1 MHEWVHCRDEAADH
15 QLPTAAAF
23 WIIRI
28 VSAMECS
35 SLTQNLVQICNST
48 CSVTLNAMAKQYT
61 CPLNCVYRPHWL
73 VEWSHHCPHMRT
85 PVHSPWL
92 PGYINVLQTVLVI
105 LTVVG
110 LFLDRPPMCPDLG
123 SNLQPWTIRMTLW
136 PNELLG
142 QGLSVFHLMDPT
154 LCARGD
160 IITKTSLWFILPL
173 PSLTPEHSIVGP
185 EWPGVINNLRS
196 VP

>member
-1 MHEWVHCRDEAADH
+1 M
-15 QLPTAAAF
+15 Q
-23 WIIRI
+23 IR
-28 VSAMECS
+28 C
-35 SLTQNLVQICNST
+35 ST
-48 CSVTLNAMAKQYT
+48 CSVILNVMVTQYT
-61 CPLNCVYRPHWL
+61 RSLNSVHCPHWL
-73 VEWSHHCPHMRT
+73 VHWSHHYSHKCI

-92 PGYINVLQTVLVI
+92 PGYINVMKSVLI
-105 LTVVG
+105 FTMAG

-123 SNLQPWTIRMTLW
+123 SNLQLWTIRMTLW